1 METTT
6 ARTVL
11 DDTISET
18 KFQLRAVRN
27 ELKRIEMER
36 EEALMAIK
44 VLEEKLDELTKQ
56 KKRATRATAPK
67 PQPAKQADAP
77 KPAQAPKAAPAA
89 AAAAAAAAAPVEEV
103 VIPAGPGRVVC
114 DRSTCPTKQQCIV

>member
-1 METTT
+1 MEATT

-67 PQPAKQADAP
+67 PQPVKQSDAP
-77 KPAQAPKAAPAA
+77 KPAQAPKAAP